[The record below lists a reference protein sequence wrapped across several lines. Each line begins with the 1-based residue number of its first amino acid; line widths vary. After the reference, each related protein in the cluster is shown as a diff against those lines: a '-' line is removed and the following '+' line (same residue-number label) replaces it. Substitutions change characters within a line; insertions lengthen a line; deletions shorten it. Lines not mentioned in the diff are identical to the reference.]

1 MSYAVRNDKQGWRA
15 VSGPDD
21 VGLDEW
27 YCADSPPD
35 LVPLPPTVEEMAA
48 AAVERRDQLLVI
60 AANRMG
66 PLQDAIDEKTATE
79 EEALSLKSWRQY
91 RIALNRIDQQVGFP
105 VNIEWPVPPHT
116 ANAL

>member
-27 YCADSPPD
+27 FSIDTPSTPVAA
-35 LVPLPPTVEEMAA
+35 PPTAEDLAT
-48 AAVERRDQLLVI
+48 AVGEKRDLLLSI

-66 PLQDAIDEKTATE
+66 PLQDAIDEDAATTDE
-79 EEALSLKSWRQY
+79 VTRLKLWKQY
-91 RIALNRIDQQVGFP
+91 RIALNRIELQADYP
-105 VNIEWPVPPHT
+105 ANIKWPLSPDS
-116 ANAL
+116 A